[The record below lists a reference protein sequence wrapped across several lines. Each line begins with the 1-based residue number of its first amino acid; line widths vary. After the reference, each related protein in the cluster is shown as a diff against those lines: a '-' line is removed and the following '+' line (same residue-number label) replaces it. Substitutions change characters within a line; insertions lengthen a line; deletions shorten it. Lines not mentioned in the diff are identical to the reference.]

1 MRNLV
6 RICIGAL
13 LWMGTPDALHSQ
25 PEAPAPT
32 AESAVPP
39 AQETPTPEP
48 TPPPDLILTLG
59 DAVSMALQNNPDLR
73 QARTSLEA
81 ADAEFDLSRSPY
93 RSLVDLNQT
102 ASARFIGVHEIAG
115 RTVFNPTRSAQE
127 GQAVYDRFGSHD
139 YREDDHQQVD
149 FTQNITRT
157 FRNGHRLQFQTT
169 QHLYQDS
176 LAYYDD
182 DPDRSSDFQSNAR
195 LSYTV
200 PFNSRE
206 KRRIHRDLENA
217 DLAHQQSQYAL
228 VTEEENLIYRV
239 NIAYWN
245 LKYSEEDLAI
255 QRDYLSQAR
264 KTYEFYQIQNE
275 YGFVS
280 DFDVKQSRVAMR
292 KIEAGLLAGEA
303 GVKDDYEAL
312 NLLLGTPINYRI
324 QLTDPLE
331 VSKSEKPAQEYIDL
345 ALSTNLNLETIR
357 LNLKQNEND
366 LAVTRLGQQP
376 TVELVNSYQRD
387 DGGDN
392 MANFQFQVLWPF
404 GDGGATRARVRASE
418 SRLEEQRIRLW
429 EEERALRQQVIQ
441 VLRQIETAKEQLK
454 INEENVRLA
463 REALDIADFKF
474 ENGQIGFRDLQD
486 AQIDLANSRVSCA
499 GTIRTLNV
507 SYAALESLIHE
518 H

>member
-1 MRNLV
+1 
-6 RICIGAL
+6 
-13 LWMGTPDALHSQ
+13 MGSPDAVYSQ
-25 PEAPAPT
+25 PGIPSTT
-32 AESAVPP
+32 AESSIPS

-48 TPPPDLILTLG
+48 TPPPDLVLSLE
-59 DAVSMALQNNPDLR
+59 DAVGMALQNNPDLR
-73 QARTSLEA
+73 QTRTSLEA
-81 ADAEFDLSRSPY
+81 ADADFDLSRAPY
-93 RSLVDLNQT
+93 RPLVDLNHT

-157 FRNGHRLQFQTT
+157 FHNGHRLQFQTT
-169 QHLYQDS
+169 EHLYQDS

-182 DPDRSSDFQSNAR
+182 DPDKGSDLQSNAR
-195 LSYTV
+195 LSYTI

-206 KRRIHRDLENA
+206 KLRIRRDLENA
-217 DLAHQQSQYAL
+217 DLAHQQAQYAL
-228 VTEEENLIYRV
+228 VTEEERLIYQV
-239 NIAYWN
+239 NVAYWN
-245 LKYSEEDLAI
+245 LKYREEDLAI
-255 QRDYLSQAR
+255 QKDYLSQAR
-264 KTYEFYQIQNE
+264 KTYEYYQIHNE
-275 YGFVS
+275 YGFTS

-292 KIEAGLLAGEA
+292 KIEAGLLAAKSGLE
-303 GVKDDYEAL
+303 DDYEAL

-331 VSKSEKPAQEYIDL
+331 VAKGERVAQDYIDL

-357 LNLKQNEND
+357 LSLKQSENS
-366 LAVTRLGQQP
+366 LGITRLGQQP

-418 SRLEEQRIRLW
+418 SRIEEQQIRLW
-429 EEERALRQQVIQ
+429 EEERALRQEVLQ

-463 REALDIADFKF
+463 GEALEIANFQF
-474 ENGQIGFRDLQD
+474 ENGEIGFRDLQD
-486 AQIDLANSRVSCA
+486 AQIDLANSRFSCA